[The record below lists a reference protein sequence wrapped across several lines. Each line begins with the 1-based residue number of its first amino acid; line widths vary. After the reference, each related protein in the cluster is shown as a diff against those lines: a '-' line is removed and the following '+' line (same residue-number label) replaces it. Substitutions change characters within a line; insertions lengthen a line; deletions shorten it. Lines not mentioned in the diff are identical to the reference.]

1 MLQYIIVLSSFSTA
15 VDEQNTDTV
24 LYDKE
29 LVERGYHSK
38 TDADLSDAG
47 LNPLPIIEIVS
58 PEDEDEEDE
67 EIIAIT
73 TNGSTTIETTKP
85 ISPMACLTVPM
96 STWSSDNDSCG
107 LPSPMTLS
115 PISDDPNLRRW
126 CKYLLIAVFRQVC
139 CISNFIFF

>member
-38 TDADLSDAG
+38 NSTDADLSGAG
-47 LNPLPIIEIVS
+47 LNPPPMIEIVS

-126 CKYLLIAVFRQVC
+126 CKYLLIAM
-139 CISNFIFF
+139 SNL